1 MSNFQ
6 SMGLG
11 LTQNQTQ
18 KLALTQNQLQS
29 IEILELSSQDLLKKI
44 QKEVLENP
52 LLLETS
58 DKSHVS
64 LKENYTKRYDL
75 ESKNNFLENTLQ
87 SPVTLY
93 DHIKEQLVLY
103 NLDKEELEITEA
115 ILSCLDVRGYLT
127 QDLETLLPNSNKKKV
142 ERVLKLIQNVE
153 PLGCAARNLSEAL
166 TIQAKSIR
174 PYDENTILLLTKYFN
189 ELTHLEF
196 QKILEMSNLNEVE
209 LKNSLDFIRTL
220 EPHPAS
226 NYMQVRSQAIVPDIF
241 VYVVENV
248 NIEVVLNDINFP
260 EVRLNPSY
268 VSMQGKIK
276 KFSKDY
282 QYFKDKLQNAQSL
295 ISSLQKRKKTL
306 YKVALAL
313 TKFQKEFFLK
323 GLDFLKA
330 LNLQD
335 LAEEINLHSSTISRC
350 IANKYLN
357 CQYGTF
363 DLKYFFSAKKSR
375 AHYGLNGSNEN
386 DSNNLITNKFIKER
400 ILYYIANEFNL
411 VKKEKNITNENNK
424 KTYVKKINLALSDK
438 ELSELLEKEGINVA
452 RRTITKYR
460 KALSIPSASDRHKI
474 KKYS

>member
-1 MSNFQ
+1 M
-6 SMGLG
+6 
-11 LTQNQTQ
+11 
-18 KLALTQNQLQS
+18 
-29 IEILELSSQDLLKKI
+29 
-44 QKEVLENP
+44 
-52 LLLETS
+52 
-58 DKSHVS
+58 
-64 LKENYTKRYDL
+64 
-75 ESKNNFLENTLQ
+75 
-87 SPVTLY
+87 
-93 DHIKEQLVLY
+93 
-103 NLDKEELEITEA
+103 
-115 ILSCLDVRGYLT
+115 
-127 QDLETLLPNSNKKKV
+127 
-142 ERVLKLIQNVE
+142 LKLIQNVE

-306 YKVALAL
+306 YKVALAI
-313 TKFQKEFFLK
+313 TKFQREFFLK

-335 LAEEINLHSSTISRC
+335 LSEEINLHSSTISRC

-375 AHYGLNGSNEN
+375 AHYGLNGNNENIEN

-411 VKKEKNITNENNK
+411 VKKEKSITNENNSKDKENSLTEKEKSITNENYSKEKEKKLKKINK

-474 KKYS
+474 NKYS